1 MPLLWLASAFLAGI
15 LAGSALNLPALGWF
29 CAAGIA
35 CLIAFIE
42 MRWRK
47 PAAYWNLL
55 RRWLPL
61 PLGVI
66 LTGFFLG
73 GLRWQ
78 SAIPNWGPA
87 DLAYY
92 NGNAKAELSGWVSD
106 YPDRREGA
114 VLLRV
119 TIESIQPLRSAA
131 IPVSGDALL
140 RLPPGNNWQYGD
152 RLVIW
157 GVPADPPDEADFSYK
172 DYLARQGIHTY
183 LMYPGVQLTGNGAG
197 SSWMA
202 GIFQLR
208 EYAYSTI
215 NRIFPQPEAALLSG
229 VLLGLDHDLPEST
242 EKAFQDT
249 GTAHIVAISGFN
261 MSVLAAL
268 LISLFGRFLPR
279 GWTALTAA
287 VTIAFYTLLVGG
299 NPAVVRAAIMSS
311 LALFGRLIGRGSS
324 GVTPLALSAAAMCAV
339 NPLLPWDAGFQLSFS
354 ATVGL
359 MIYGEPLQKS
369 FESWV
374 TRRWGDA
381 IAKRLAGP
389 VGEYFLFTLAAQVTT
404 LPVVLYHFNRL
415 SLSAV
420 LANPLILPAQ
430 PGVMILGGIALIA
443 GMLMTTLGQAI
454 AWLAWPL
461 AAYTLRVVELL
472 ARIPSGAISIG
483 NFTPWMVGTC
493 YALLFGAT
501 FGWRKLV
508 PLRDKI
514 RPGLVFAS
522 LGLVTLVAWSA
533 VLRRP
538 DGRLHVIL
546 LDQAGGQAV
555 VLTTAGGQR
564 VLVGGA
570 AGANQLGSDLGRIT
584 GPLDRN
590 LDALVL
596 HSASAD
602 SLEGLPLLIERFP
615 LESAFWAVAPPN
627 KRVAENINQALTD
640 RSTPVSRI
648 EEGSRLQLDEGVILQ
663 VLAVD
668 GEYAALQ
675 LEYGNLCLIWPGQY
689 SPDQLSRSDQR
700 LEGCLLLADDSVDL
714 EAWTVQ
720 RPVQFIFFGAAPAS
734 MPGALATDSYG
745 QIEII
750 SDGVGLWVEAEKV
763 PKKE

>member
-15 LAGSALNLPALGWF
+15 LAGAAMDLPVLIWG

-35 CLIAFIE
+35 FLFIFIE
-42 MRWRK
+42 IRWLR
-47 PAAYWNLL
+47 PTDYWNPL

-61 PLGVI
+61 PLG
-66 LTGFFLG
+66 LMLAGFFLG

-78 SAIPNWGPA
+78 SAVPSWGPT

-92 NGNAKAELSGWVSD
+92 NGNVKGELTGWISD

-119 TIESIQPLRSAA
+119 KIETIQPQGSAA
-131 IPVSGDALL
+131 IPVTGDSLL

-172 DYLARQGIHTY
+172 DYLARQGIYTY
-183 LMYPGVQLTGNGAG
+183 LMYPGVRLIGSGAG

-202 GIFQLR
+202 RIFQLR

-229 VLLGLDHDLPEST
+229 VLLGLDHDLPESI

-287 VTIAFYTLLVGG
+287 VTIAFYTVLVGG

-324 GVTPLALSAAAMCAV
+324 GVTPLALSAATMCAV

-354 ATVGL
+354 ATLGL
-359 MIYGEPLQKS
+359 MIYGEPLQNS

-415 SLSAV
+415 SLSAI

-430 PGVMILGGIALIA
+430 PGVMILGGVALIA
-443 GMLMTTLGQAI
+443 GMLMPTLGQAL

-472 ARIPSGAISIG
+472 ARIPSGAISVG
-483 NFTPWMVGTC
+483 DFTSWMVVVS

-501 FGWRKLV
+501 FGWRKLES
-508 PLRDKI
+508 LRDKI

-533 VLRRP
+533 VLRLP
-538 DGRLHVIL
+538 DGRLHVTL
-546 LDQAGGQAV
+546 LDQVDGQAV
-555 VLTTAGGQR
+555 VVTTAGGQR

-570 AGANQLGSDLGRIT
+570 AGANQLGSDLGRLS

-590 LDALVL
+590 LDALVI
-596 HSASAD
+596 HSASANT
-602 SLEGLPLLIERFP
+602 LEGLPLLIERFP
-615 LESAFWAVAPPN
+615 LEKAFWAVAPPD
-627 KRVAENINQALTD
+627 KRVAGNINQALAD
-640 RSTPVSRI
+640 RSTPVSQM
-648 EEGSRLQLDEGVILQ
+648 EVGSRLQLDEGVILH

-668 GEYAALQ
+668 EEYAALQ
-675 LEYGNLCLIWPGQY
+675 LEYGNLCLIWPGRF
-689 SPDQLSRSDQR
+689 SPDQLGWFDQR
-700 LEGCLLLADDSVDL
+700 VEGCLLLVDESVDL
-714 EAWTVQ
+714 KAWNDQ
-720 RPVQFIFFGAAPAS
+720 RPVQFIFFGAAPLS
-734 MPGALATDSYG
+734 MPGALATDSHG
-745 QIEII
+745 QIELV
-750 SDGVGLWVEAEKV
+750 SDGVGLWVNAEKV
-763 PKKE
+763 PKKD